1 MVMQDLSTQVGYKL
15 PVINVVFSNE
25 ALGFIEDEQEDDSH
39 EWFGISLPQTD
50 FAKVAEAQGMT
61 GITVTTVDQ
70 MKPAFDKALKI
81 TEAGKPV
88 LIDVKITNERPIPVE
103 KLTLDP
109 DKFDQKTIDEFKKR
123 YYAEDLVP
131 LSEFLKQHGVQ

>member
-1 MVMQDLSTQVGYKL
+1 MQDLSTQVGYKL
-15 PVINVVFSNE
+15 PIINVVFSNE

-50 FAKVAEAQGMT
+50 FAKVAEAQGML
-61 GITVTTVDQ
+61 GITVTSVDQ
-70 MKPAFDKALKI
+70 MKSAFDKAVEETK
-81 TEAGKPV
+81 AGKPV

-109 DKFDQKTIDEFKKR
+109 DKFDQKTIDDFKKR

-131 LSEFLKQHGVQ
+131 LSEFLKKHGVK